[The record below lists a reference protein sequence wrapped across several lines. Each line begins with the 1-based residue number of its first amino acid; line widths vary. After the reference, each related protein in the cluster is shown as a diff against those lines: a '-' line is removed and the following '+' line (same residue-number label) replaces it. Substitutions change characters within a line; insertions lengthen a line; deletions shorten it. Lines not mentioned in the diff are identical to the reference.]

1 MLSSFPRRS
10 SMDKSFKFDY
20 DNSIV
25 SLSNSFLK
33 YYNVPTFHC
42 PLPILDEKLSKNYK
56 NVIFIILDGMG
67 IDLIRQNLP
76 QDSFIRKHITD
87 QIFSV
92 FPPTTAAATTAFH
105 SGLTPYE
112 SGWLGWM
119 SYYKQ
124 YNEIIE
130 NFRNTAFYSGKKLT
144 TPPPAN
150 NIIRYETIYEK
161 IITQN
166 PEIEYHKIFP
176 AFDPNGVESFEEMCK
191 RIEVLSKQN
200 NNRKLFSAYWT
211 EPDSSAHKYGTTAK
225 EVKKIMLN
233 LDENLEKLA
242 KNLKNALLVVSA
254 DHGQTDVEEI
264 YLNSAYPELC
274 EMFVRPPAFEA
285 RFVTFFIKNKK
296 IKDFEKKFNDLFS
309 EDFILWNK
317 ADFLKSGILGSGKM
331 HKQVPEFIGDYVAI
345 SYGNRSLRYATGE
358 KEHKSLKA
366 DHAGM
371 SEKEML
377 VPLILI
383 EKN

>member
-1 MLSSFPRRS
+1 
-10 SMDKSFKFDY
+10 MDKSFKFNY

-33 YYNVPTFHC
+33 YYNVPTSHHS
-42 PLPILDEKLSKNYK
+42 LPVLDEKLDKNYK
-56 NVIFIILDGMG
+56 NVIFMILDGMG
-67 IDLIRQNLP
+67 IDLIKRNLP
-76 QDSFIRKHITD
+76 QDSFICEHIAE

-150 NIIRYETIYEK
+150 DIIKYETIYEK
-161 IITQN
+161 IIKQN
-166 PEIEYHKIFP
+166 PEVEYHKIFP
-176 AFDPNGVESFEEMCK
+176 AFDPNGVESFEQMCEK
-191 RIEVLSKQN
+191 IDTLSKQSN
-200 NNRKLFSAYWT
+200 KRKLFSAYWT
-211 EPDSSAHKYGTTAK
+211 EPDSSVHKYGTTAQEVK
-225 EVKKIMLN
+225 EVLLN
-233 LDENLEKLA
+233 LDENLKKLA
-242 KNLKNALLVVSA
+242 DNLNDSLLVISA
-254 DHGQTDVEEI
+254 DHGQIDVEEI
-264 YLNSAYPELC
+264 YLNITYPELC
-274 EMFVRPPAFEA
+274 EMFVRPPALEA
-285 RFVTFFIKNKK
+285 RFVTFFIKSKK
-296 IKDFEKKFNDLFS
+296 MEEFEKKFNDLFS

-317 ADFLKSGILGSGKM
+317 ADFLKSGILGNGKM
-331 HKQVPEFIGDYVAI
+331 HRQVPEFIGDYVAI
-345 SYGNRSLRYATGE
+345 SYGNRSLRYSTGE
-358 KEHKSLKA
+358 KEHASLKA

-377 VPLILI
+377 VPLILV
-383 EKN
+383 EKT

>member
-1 MLSSFPRRS
+1 
-10 SMDKSFKFDY
+10 MDKSFKFNY

-33 YYNVPTFHC
+33 YYNVPTFH
-42 PLPILDEKLSKNYK
+42 PSLPILDERVSKNYK
-56 NVIFIILDGMG
+56 NVIFMILDGMG
-67 IDLIRQNLP
+67 IDLIKQNLP
-76 QDSFIRKHITD
+76 HDSFICEHIVD

-150 NIIRYETIYEK
+150 DIIKYETIYEK
-161 IITQN
+161 IIKQN
-166 PEIEYHKIFP
+166 PEVEYHKIFP
-176 AFDPNGVESFEEMCK
+176 AFEPNGVESFERMCE

-200 NNRKLFSAYWT
+200 DNRKFFSAYWT
-211 EPDSSAHKYGTTAK
+211 EPDSSVHKYGTTAP

-233 LDENLEKLA
+233 LDENLKKLA
-242 KNLKNALLVVSA
+242 EHLKDSLLVISA
-254 DHGQTDVEEI
+254 DHGQIDVEEI
-264 YLNSAYPELC
+264 YLNIAYPELC
-274 EMFVRPPAFEA
+274 EMFVRPPALEA
-285 RFVTFFIKNKK
+285 RFVTFFIKSNKREE
-296 IKDFEKKFNDLFS
+296 FEKKFNNRFS

-317 ADFLKSGILGSGKM
+317 ANFLKSGILGNGKM

-345 SYGNRSLRYATGE
+345 SYGNRSLRYSTGE
-358 KEHKSLKA
+358 KEHAPLKA

-371 SEKEML
+371 SEPEML
-377 VPLILI
+377 VPLILV